1 MKKTWVI
8 IAVAVVLVLAALLGV
23 SRVVL
28 YTDETGFHVADR
40 NAAQIYVEKDA
51 WNFQDIEIQAVNSN
65 IEFITE
71 NRFGFEFMADNVI
84 DTVYTN
90 DNGKLTIIQSS
101 KDLLF
106 DLNLWSTKDNYV
118 KVYIPERAQLKNI
131 KIFGES
137 GPITIATLKAEH
149 VDIAS
154 ASGNIT
160 LTLAGEQ
167 KDYNSSITA
176 AGGKITVDGSV
187 VETYQQENADAT
199 KTLKI
204 SAAGGDVTVNFIG
217 Q

>member
-1 MKKTWVI
+1 MKKTWII
-8 IAVAVVLVLAALLGV
+8 IAVAAILALVALFGV

-51 WNFQDIEIQAVNSN
+51 WNFQNIEIQAVNSN
-65 IEFITE
+65 IEFLTE
-71 NRFGFEFMADNVI
+71 NRFGFEFMADSVI
-84 DTVYTN
+84 NTVYTN
-90 DNGKLTIIQSS
+90 ENGKLTITQSS

-118 KVYIPERAQLKNI
+118 KVYIPERAQLKNV
-131 KIFGES
+131 KITGEN
-137 GPITIATLKAEH
+137 GAITIALLKAEQ
-149 VDIAS
+149 VEIAS

-176 AGGKITVDGSV
+176 AGGKITVDGNV

-199 KTLKI
+199 KSLKI
-204 SAAGGDVTVNFIG
+204 SAAGGDVTVNFKG